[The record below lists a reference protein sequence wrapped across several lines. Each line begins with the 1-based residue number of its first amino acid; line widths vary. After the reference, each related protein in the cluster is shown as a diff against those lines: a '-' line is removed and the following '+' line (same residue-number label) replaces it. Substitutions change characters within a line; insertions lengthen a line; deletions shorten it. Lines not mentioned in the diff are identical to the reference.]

1 MNLSNIDEETMR
13 AIVREEIALDEMR
26 RLEDADRK
34 TRCPDCRCVTGR
46 TVPGGGFLSPPPGAD
61 YFTASGDAPR

>member
-1 MNLSNIDEETMR
+1 MTFPNIDEETMR
-13 AIVREEIALDEMR
+13 AIAREEIALDEMR
-26 RLEDADRK
+26 RQEDADRK

-46 TVPGGGFLSPPPGAD
+46 TVPGGGFLSPLPGTD